1 MPLLCRRCS
10 SGSADSERSESFFA
24 SIPDS
29 GPEAY
34 DLSGFYSIFG
44 RMKRLLWL
52 FILLSGLSFTTV
64 RARSYSV
71 EEIPNVQLADRTRF
85 VSNPDGI
92 LSAATVMRIDSICYA
107 LRQRGAAQV
116 AVVAVDSIDG
126 GDTFTFAY
134 ELFSSWGVG
143 RSEDS
148 NGLGILLVRSLRE
161 IRFVTGRGVE
171 GVLPDA
177 LCKRIQMNFMLPAF
191 RENDYD
197 RGMLQGVEAAAA
209 VLSGSELETGRP
221 DAIPVREESV
231 PVGVWIFLGCCMVVP
246 LVAVFRMLRCP
257 RCKRWFALRSQGER
271 VVMRAEGWR
280 MVEQRLVCRHCG
292 AEVVR
297 RRRDSDG
304 SSNHGGHGGMWI
316 GGGGFFGGGGFG
328 GGFGGGSGGGFG
340 GGSFGGGG
348 AGSKW

>member
-1 MPLLCRRCS
+1 
-10 SGSADSERSESFFA
+10 
-24 SIPDS
+24 
-29 GPEAY
+29 
-34 DLSGFYSIFG
+34 
-44 RMKRLLWL
+44 MKRLLWL
-52 FILLSGLSFTTV
+52 ILLTGLCIPAV
-64 RARSYSV
+64 QARSYTVS
-71 EEIPNVQLADRTRF
+71 EIPNVQSEDRTRF

-92 LSAATVMRIDSICYA
+92 LSPSTVRQIDSICYG

-116 AVVAVDSIDG
+116 AVVAVDAIDG

-134 ELFSSWGVG
+134 QLFSSWGVG

-148 NGLGILLVRSLRE
+148 NGLGILLVRGLRE

-191 RENDYD
+191 REGDYD
-197 RGMLQGVEAAAA
+197 RGMLQGVKAVAG

-221 DAIPVREESV
+221 DAVTARDESIPV
-231 PVGVWIFLGCCMVVP
+231 GIWIFLACCMVVP

-271 VVMRAEGWR
+271 IVMRAEGWR
-280 MVEQRLVCRHCG
+280 MIEQRLVCRHCG
-292 AEVVR
+292 AEVIR

-316 GGGGFFGGGGFG
+316 GGRGFFGGFGG

>member
-1 MPLLCRRCS
+1 
-10 SGSADSERSESFFA
+10 
-24 SIPDS
+24 
-29 GPEAY
+29 
-34 DLSGFYSIFG
+34 
-44 RMKRLLWL
+44 MKRLLWL

-148 NGLGILLVRSLRE
+148 NGLGILLVRDLRE
-161 IRFVTGRGVE
+161 IRFVTGGGVE

-177 LCKRIQMNFMLPAF
+177 LCKRIQMRYMLPAF
-191 RENDYD
+191 RNGDYD
-197 RGMLQGVEAAAA
+197 AGMLAGVEAAAQ
-209 VLSGSELETGRP
+209 LLEGGDPDLETG
-221 DAIPVREESV
+221 EEEL
-231 PVGVWIFLGCCMVVP
+231 PGWFILFLVGGFIVLPLGVG
-246 LVAVFRMLRCP
+246 LWRHYASRRCP
-257 RCKRWFALRSQGER
+257 RCHRCTLQLDARQ
-271 VVMRAEGWR
+271 VVHTSPSFRE
-280 MVEQRLVCRHCG
+280 VESTYVCRHCG
-292 AEVVR
+292 EVVR
-297 RRRDSDG
+297 RRSRQSRGNGFGGG
-304 SSNHGGHGGMWI
+304 SGGGMI
-316 GGGGFFGGGGFG
+316 IGGGGFG
-328 GGFGGGSGGGFG
+328 GGFGGGSIGGGFG